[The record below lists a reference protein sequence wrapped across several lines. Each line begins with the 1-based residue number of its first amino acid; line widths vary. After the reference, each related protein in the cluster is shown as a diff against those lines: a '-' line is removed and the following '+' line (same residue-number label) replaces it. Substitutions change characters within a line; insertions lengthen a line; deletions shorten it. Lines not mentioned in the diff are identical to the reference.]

1 MKTRSI
7 INPTY
12 LLRYAILKLTVLKL
26 IFRAHESNSILTL
39 LTSIPEFKI
48 GFILHAVQEN
58 QEKVFLRSFPEE
70 QSQLRRLA
78 FKWLNN
84 SDSPF

>member
-39 LTSIPEFKI
+39 LTSIPESKI

-58 QEKVFLRSFPEE
+58 QESLCCGATRKSIFEKFSKGTESAE
-70 QSQLRRLA
+70 KASI
-78 FKWLNN
+78 
-84 SDSPF
+84 